1 MIDFGIT
8 DFAILGI
15 DCIYTTVFKQKQQKS
30 DFFNKLAYKDYSI
43 KMLNTYALLF
53 FRP

>member
-30 DFFNKLAYKDYSI
+30 DFLTNWLTKTIL
-43 KMLNTYALLF
+43 
-53 FRP
+53 

>member
-1 MIDFGIT
+1 MAYFGTT
-8 DFAILGI
+8 DFAILEI
-15 DCIYTTVFKQKQQKS
+15 DCIYITLFKQKQQKS
-30 DFFNKLAYKDYSI
+30 DFFNKLAYKDYFI

>member
-30 DFFNKLAYKDYSI
+30 EASLWEQMKTRKHSLEV
-43 KMLNTYALLF
+43 
-53 FRP
+53 